1 MIINVK
7 LWSKKFVMNFQFL
20 LISKLFDTNYY
31 SKDEI
36 MHFNIA
42 KQQFIYIYIF
52 IFYFF

>member
-31 SKDEI
+31 PKDEI
-36 MHFNIA
+36 MHLNMA
-42 KQQFIYIYIF
+42 KQQLKE
-52 IFYFF
+52 